1 MKKNPKKT
9 IKYILLSII
18 AAVLITYMF
27 RVWYVYSMDT
37 TITIPERWF
46 SIVIRELPAGIIVIF
61 IILMML

>member
-1 MKKNPKKT
+1 MKNPKKT

-37 TITIPERWF
+37 TITIPKRWF